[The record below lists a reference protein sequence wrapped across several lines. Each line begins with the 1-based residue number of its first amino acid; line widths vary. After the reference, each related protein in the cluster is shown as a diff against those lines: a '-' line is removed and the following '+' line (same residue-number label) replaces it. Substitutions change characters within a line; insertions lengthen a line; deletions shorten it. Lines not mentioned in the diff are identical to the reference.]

1 MTKQE
6 DIDMINEYIDR
17 QLAKT
22 QDAEQRIQ
30 EQLDLIYKLAFE
42 EGDN

>member
-1 MTKQE
+1 MPKEE
-6 DIDMINEYIDR
+6 DVKMINEYIDR

-22 QDAEQRIQ
+22 QDAEKRIQ

-42 EGDN
+42 EGEN